1 MDMNRTKG
9 RRGNRAWLKGLLFLV
24 LLGLAPLAVLSYG
37 PLGDLVQRTTRF
49 LMDHEGARAWVLSH
63 QPYSA
68 VYFIALQVFQVVFSP
83 IPGEFSGFLG
93 GYIFGWVQGFIY
105 STIGLTLGSLVAV
118 SIGRAFERVVL
129 EKILPARVLDE
140 FGARVHRWGLATV
153 FILFLIPGAPKDY
166 MSYLFGL
173 SRIPILNFLVVSAA
187 ARMPGTLALSLQGA
201 KVFEGDWIFFIVLTA
216 VSLAVL
222 LPLFFWRDRI
232 FVFFGIKDRTPDSE

>member
-1 MDMNRTKG
+1 MKINRTKDG
-9 RRGNRAWLKGLLFLV
+9 RRGRDWLKGLLFLAF
-24 LLGLAPLAVLSYG
+24 LGLAPLAVLSYG
-37 PLGDLVQRTTRF
+37 PLGDLVHRTTRF

-105 STIGLTLGSLVAV
+105 STIGLTLGSLGAV

-173 SRIPILNFLVVSAA
+173 SRISILNFLVVSAV
-187 ARMPGTLALSLQGA
+187 ARMPGTLALSLQGD
-201 KVFEGDWIFFIVLTA
+201 KVFEGDWTFFIVLTG

-222 LPLFFWRDRI
+222 LPLFFLRERI
-232 FVFFGIKDRTPDSE
+232 FVFFGIKDRTQNYQ